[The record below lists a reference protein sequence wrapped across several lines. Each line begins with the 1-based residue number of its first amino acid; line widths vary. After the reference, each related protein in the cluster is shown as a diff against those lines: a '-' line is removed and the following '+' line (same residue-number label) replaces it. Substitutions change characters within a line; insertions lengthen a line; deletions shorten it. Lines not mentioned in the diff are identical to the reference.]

1 MGPGE
6 QELDKIQ
13 RIAARVVATN
23 AAGHKLLL
31 IGGFRYRLL
40 DRSSGSHGTL
50 IIIGRESWRRSSMN
64 YWRFRGEF

>member
-40 DRSSGSHGTL
+40 DSSS
-50 IIIGRESWRRSSMN
+50 
-64 YWRFRGEF
+64 RFSRDIHRILRPLSAKLGDAGAR